1 MFSVNFSIVIPLY
14 NKEKSINRTIDSVLT
29 QKNKNFELII
39 INDGSTD
46 DSLLHASSYNDPRIK
61 IITQENKGVSSA
73 RNLGIKNAKYSW
85 VAFLD
90 ADDMWL
96 PEHLTELE
104 KIIKKK
110 PDACMVAT
118 RSFETK
124 KKFPDNKKNQAIKE
138 IDYFSLAAKKI
149 GIINS
154 SCVCIRKDILDKI
167 GGFSVEYKLGEDL
180 ELWAKVALKYKT
192 AISTKITSIYFRDQG
207 GTMLTSM
214 PKNNIKE
221 IDKII
226 KISDIS
232 PSCSFL
238 IKMMNKNLINKEKLP
253 SIILYINSRLTAS
266 IRANL
271 INININKAKE
281 IRKLYLK
288 PKNIKESF
296 YSLLTLLPK
305 PILIILFSNRE
316 LSKKIYYLFLNKKQS

>member
-1 MFSVNFSIVIPLY
+1 MSTINFSIVIPLY
-14 NKEKSINRTIDSVLT
+14 NKEKSINRAIDSVVS
-29 QKNKNFELII
+29 QENKNFELII

-46 DSLLHASSYNDPRIK
+46 NSLVHASYYNDPRIK
-61 IITQENKGVSSA
+61 IISQINQGVSSA

-96 PEHLTELE
+96 PSHLTELE
-104 KIIKKK
+104 KIIKKI
-110 PDACMVAT
+110 PDASMVAT
-118 RSFETK
+118 KSFETQK
-124 KKFPDNKKNQAIKE
+124 DLPKYNKENNIIKE
-138 IDYFSLAAKKI
+138 IDYFKLASKKI
-149 GIINS
+149 GIIHTS
-154 SCVCIRKDILDKI
+154 SVCIKKDILDKI
-167 GGFSVEYKLGEDL
+167 GGFSIEYKLGEDL
-180 ELWAKVALKYKT
+180 ELWAKVALEYKT

-207 GTMLTSM
+207 GAMLTSM
-214 PKNNIKE
+214 PKKNIKE

-288 PKNIKESF
+288 PKNINESF

-305 PILIILFSNRE
+305 PILIILFSNRK
-316 LSKKIYYLFLNKKQS
+316 LSKKIYYLFLNKK